1 MDICLSH
8 ISAFRWLMR
17 NPNPLAAQ
25 RRAHY
30 RADAPDDIPSP
41 TRCRELALEL
51 DPERGFL
58 DFLSSSRRGRNNDE
72 HFTVHI
78 QTESLPPK
86 SFIRIGAIDKTVIYI
101 ASPELVFM
109 QLAQRRPLEEAVYFG
124 FALCSLYRIDPTAPS
139 GLRQRDERLLSS
151 SERIIADRSLTSI
164 KHIEAFLDT
173 AKGNLGYEKARSAL
187 KFVRAGS
194 RSPMESALAISL
206 GLPRNRGG
214 FGLGVGQMNHAV
226 RIFNGTDWSGERRYV
241 TRYPDISIEHADS
254 SGRKTTVGID
264 YDGHAFHSTAT
275 ALARDARRRNEI
287 ASIRGFTH
295 LSISAQ
301 EATDFVAFCKFADQ
315 ARRALGIRSLD
326 RCPRN
331 NPTVADLEKRNAI
344 ERKQLDL
351 WRKLI
356 CQSDFRR
363 IE

>member
-1 MDICLSH
+1 
-8 ISAFRWLMR
+8 MR

-25 RRAHY
+25 KRTCY
-30 RADAPDDIPSP
+30 RADAPDGIPSP

-51 DPERGFL
+51 DPEREFL
-58 DFLSSSRRGRNNDE
+58 DFLSSSRRGRNNGK
-72 HFTVHI
+72 HFAVHV

-86 SFIRIGAIDKTVIYI
+86 SFIRIGTIDKTAIYI

-124 FALCSLYRIDPTAPS
+124 FALCSLYRIDPTAPG
-139 GLRQRDERLLSS
+139 GLRQRDERPLSS
-151 SERIIADRSLTSI
+151 SECVIADKPLTTV
-164 KHIEAFLDT
+164 KRIENFLDT
-173 AKGNLGYEKARSAL
+173 TKGNLGCEKARSTL
-187 KFVRAGS
+187 RFVRDGS

-206 GLPRNRGG
+206 GLPRSRGG

-226 RIFNGTDWSGERRYV
+226 RIFNGTDWAGERRYV
-241 TRYPDISIEHADS
+241 TRYPDISIEHADL

-264 YDGHAFHSTAT
+264 YDGHAFHSTAS

-287 ASIRGFTH
+287 APIRGFTH
-295 LSISAQ
+295 LSINAQ
-301 EATDFVAFCKFADQ
+301 EATDFIAFCKFADQ

-331 NPTVADLEKRNAI
+331 NPTVSDLEKRDAI
-344 ERKQLDL
+344 EQKQLDL

>member
-1 MDICLSH
+1 
-8 ISAFRWLMR
+8 MR

-25 RRAHY
+25 KRARY
-30 RADAPDDIPSP
+30 RADAPDGIPSP

-58 DFLSSSRRGRNNDE
+58 DFLSSARRGRNSSE
-72 HFTVHI
+72 HYTVHV

-86 SFIRIGAIDKTVIYI
+86 SFIRIGTIGTTTVYI

-109 QLAQRRPLEEAVYFG
+109 QLAQRRPLEEAAYFG
-124 FALCSLYRIDPTAPS
+124 FALCSLYRIDPAAPG
-139 GLRQRDERLLSS
+139 GLQQRDERPLSNQKH
-151 SERIIADRSLTSI
+151 IVADRPLTSI
-164 KHIEAFLDT
+164 KHIETFLDT
-173 AKGNLGYEKARSAL
+173 AKGNLGCEKARSAL
-187 KFVRAGS
+187 KFVRDGS
-194 RSPMESALAISL
+194 RSPMESALAIAL
-206 GLPRNRGG
+206 GLPRNHGG

-226 RIFNGTDWSGERRYV
+226 RIFNGTDWSGARRYT
-241 TRYPDISIEHADS
+241 TRYPDIMIEHANS

-264 YDGHAFHSTAT
+264 YDGYAFHSTAT

-287 ASIRGFTH
+287 APIRGFAH

-301 EATDFVAFCKFADQ
+301 EATDFVAFCRFADQ

-326 RCPRN
+326 RCPRS
-331 NPTVADLEKRNAI
+331 NPTAADLEKRDAI
-344 ERKQLDL
+344 EQKQLDL

>member
-8 ISAFRWLMR
+8 ISALRWLMR

-25 RRAHY
+25 KRTRY
-30 RADAPDDIPSP
+30 RADAPDGIPSP

-51 DPERGFL
+51 DPEREFL
-58 DFLSSSRRGRNNDE
+58 DFLSSSRRGRNNGK
-72 HFTVHI
+72 HFAVHV

-86 SFIRIGAIDKTVIYI
+86 SFIRIGTIDKTAIYI

-124 FALCSLYRIDPTAPS
+124 FALCSLYRIDPTAPG
-139 GLRQRDERLLSS
+139 GLRQRDERPLSS
-151 SERIIADRSLTSI
+151 SECVIADKPLTTV
-164 KHIEAFLDT
+164 KRIENFLDT
-173 AKGNLGYEKARSAL
+173 TKGNLGCEKARSTL
-187 KFVRAGS
+187 RFVRDGS

-214 FGLGVGQMNHAV
+214 FGLGIGQMNHAV
-226 RIFNGTDWSGERRYV
+226 RIFNGADWAGERRYV
-241 TRYPDISIEHADS
+241 TRYPDISIEHGDS

-264 YDGHAFHSTAT
+264 YDGHAFHSTAA

-287 ASIRGFTH
+287 APIRGFTH
-295 LSISAQ
+295 LSINAQ
-301 EATDFVAFCKFADQ
+301 EATDFIAFCRFADQ
-315 ARRALGIRSLD
+315 TRRALGIRSLD

>member
-17 NPNPLAAQ
+17 NPNPLVAQ
-25 RRAHY
+25 KRARY
-30 RADAPDDIPSP
+30 RADAPDAIPSP

-51 DPERGFL
+51 DPERVFL

-72 HFTVHI
+72 HFAVHV
-78 QTESLPPK
+78 QTEPLPPK
-86 SFIRIGAIDKTVIYI
+86 SFIRIGAIGRTAIYV

-124 FALCSLYRIDPTAPS
+124 FALCSLYRIDPTALG

-151 SERIIADRSLTSI
+151 AEYVIADKPLTTV
-164 KHIEAFLDT
+164 KRIENFLDT
-173 AKGNLGYEKARSAL
+173 AKGNLDCKKARSAL
-187 KFVRAGS
+187 KFVRDGS
-194 RSPMESALAISL
+194 RSPMESALAITL
-206 GLPRNRGG
+206 GLPRIRGG

-226 RIFNGTDWSGERRYV
+226 RIFNGTDWAGERRYV
-241 TRYPDISIEHADS
+241 ARYPDISIEHTDL
-254 SGRKTTVGID
+254 SGRKNTVGID
-264 YDGHAFHSTAT
+264 YDGRAFHSTAS

-287 ASIRGFTH
+287 APIRGFTH
-295 LSISAQ
+295 LSINAQ
-301 EATDFVAFCKFADQ
+301 EATDFIAFCRFADQ

-331 NPTVADLEKRNAI
+331 NPTAADLEKRDAI

>member
-25 RRAHY
+25 KRARY
-30 RADAPDDIPSP
+30 RSAAPDSILSPS
-41 TRCRELALEL
+41 RCRELALEI
-51 DPERGFL
+51 DPERGSI
-58 DFLSSSRRGRNNDE
+58 DFLTITRRGRNSGE
-72 HFTVHI
+72 HFTAHL
-78 QTESLPPK
+78 QTETVPPK
-86 SFIRIGAIDKTVIYI
+86 SLIRIGTIGKTTVYI

-124 FALCSLYRIDPTAPS
+124 FALCSLYRIVPAAPG
-139 GLRQRDERLLSS
+139 GLQQRDQRPSS
-151 SERIIADRSLTSI
+151 SQ
-164 KHIEAFLDT
+164 KHIVADKPLTTVKRIENFLDT
-173 AKGNLGYEKARSAL
+173 AKGNLGCKKARSAL
-187 KFVRAGS
+187 KFVRDGS
-194 RSPMESALAISL
+194 RSPMESALAITL
-206 GLPRNRGG
+206 GLPRIRGG

-226 RIFNGTDWSGERRYV
+226 RIFNGTDWAGERHYV
-241 TRYPDISIEHADS
+241 VRYPDISIEHTDL
-254 SGRKTTVGID
+254 SGRKNTVGID
-264 YDGHAFHSTAT
+264 YDGRAFHSTAS

-287 ASIRGFTH
+287 APIRGFTH
-295 LSISAQ
+295 LSINAQ
-301 EATDFVAFCKFADQ
+301 EATDFIAFCRFADQ

-331 NPTVADLEKRNAI
+331 NPTTADLEKRDAI

-356 CQSDFRR
+356 CQSDFRK

>member
-17 NPNPLAAQ
+17 NPNPLVTQ
-25 RRAHY
+25 KRARY
-30 RADAPDDIPSP
+30 RADAPDVIPSP

-51 DPERGFL
+51 DPERVFL

-72 HFTVHI
+72 HFAVHV
-78 QTESLPPK
+78 QTEPLPPK
-86 SFIRIGAIDKTVIYI
+86 SFIRIGAIGRTAIYV

-124 FALCSLYRIDPTAPS
+124 FALCSLYRIDPTALG
-139 GLRQRDERLLSS
+139 GLRQRDEHLPSNS
-151 SERIIADRSLTSI
+151 KCVIADNPLTTV
-164 KHIEAFLDT
+164 KRIENFLDT
-173 AKGNLGYEKARSAL
+173 AKGNLGCKKARSAL
-187 KFVRAGS
+187 KFVRDGS
-194 RSPMESALAISL
+194 RSPMESALAITL
-206 GLPRNRGG
+206 GLPRIHGG
-214 FGLGVGQMNHAV
+214 FGLSVGQMNHAV
-226 RIFNGTDWSGERRYV
+226 RIFNGTDWAGERRYV
-241 TRYPDISIEHADS
+241 TRYPDISIAHTDS
-254 SGRKTTVGID
+254 SGRKNTVGID
-264 YDGHAFHSTAT
+264 YDGHAFHSTAS

-287 ASIRGFTH
+287 APIRGFTH
-295 LSISAQ
+295 LSINAQ
-301 EATDFVAFCKFADQ
+301 EATDFIAFCRFADQ

-331 NPTVADLEKRNAI
+331 NPTDADLEKRDAI
-344 ERKQLDL
+344 KRKQLDL